1 MNKSLLRH
9 LRNFTLNNCFAIY
22 QDNYA
27 LPSPD
32 KKQFLNHYL
41 SFLAI
46 ETENQDTSWF
56 ESNKQKHPQLL
67 RNSTSNNCSAVYQK
81 KPTLLLIVSSF
92 HCLLLFAIE
101 ARGLDLLDTIK
112 AYIKATIKH
121 ISPDYSCFYFCN
133 CKR

>member
-81 KPTLLLIVSSF
+81 KPTLLLIQVSYS

-101 ARGLDLLDTIK
+101 AKGLDLLDPIK

-121 ISPDYSCFYFCN
+121 ISQDYSFFLFLQL
-133 CKR
+133 